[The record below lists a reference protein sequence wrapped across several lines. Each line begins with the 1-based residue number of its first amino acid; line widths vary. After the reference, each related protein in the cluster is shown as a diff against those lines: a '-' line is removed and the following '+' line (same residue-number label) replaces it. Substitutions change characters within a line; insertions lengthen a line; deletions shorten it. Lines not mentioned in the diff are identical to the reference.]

1 MGIIDKVTALLPRR
15 SELRRSERREM
26 QPPGQAQAAMF
37 REDLDRWL
45 QRVFEDPWGAGGL
58 EGAPTLNVRETDDEV
73 IVTVEVPGLE
83 RDDLDLSISP
93 GGLTI
98 RGQKRTEREEKGK
111 DFYASESRY
120 GSFVHTV
127 PLPPGLDVDRAT
139 ARVKNGV
146 LTVSFPKVAARAG
159 AHRIPITT

>member
-15 SELRRSERREM
+15 SERREM
-26 QPPGQAQAAMF
+26 QPPGQAEAAMF

-45 QRVFEDPWGAGGL
+45 QHVFEDPWGASGTGGL
-58 EGAPTLNVRETDDEV
+58 EGAPTLSVRETDDEV
-73 IVTVEVPGLE
+73 IVTAEVPGLE
-83 RDDLDLSISP
+83 RDDLDLSLSP
-93 GGLTI
+93 AGLTI
-98 RGQKRTEREEKGK
+98 RGQKRTDKEEKGK
-111 DFYASESRY
+111 GFYASESRY

-139 ARVKNGV
+139 ARIKNGV
-146 LTVSFPKVAARAG
+146 LTVTFPKVAARAG

>member
-15 SELRRSERREM
+15 SERREM
-26 QPPGQAQAAMF
+26 QPPGQAEAAMF

-45 QRVFEDPWGAGGL
+45 QRVFEDPWGGSGTGGL
-58 EGAPTLNVRETDDEV
+58 EGASTLSVRETDDEV
-73 IVTVEVPGLE
+73 IVTAEVPGLE
-83 RDDLDLSISP
+83 RDDLDLSLSP
-93 GGLTI
+93 AGLTI
-98 RGQKRTEREEKGK
+98 RGQKRTDKEEKGK
-111 DFYASESRY
+111 GFYASESRY

-139 ARVKNGV
+139 ARVRNGV
-146 LTVSFPKVAARAG
+146 LTVTFPKVAARAG